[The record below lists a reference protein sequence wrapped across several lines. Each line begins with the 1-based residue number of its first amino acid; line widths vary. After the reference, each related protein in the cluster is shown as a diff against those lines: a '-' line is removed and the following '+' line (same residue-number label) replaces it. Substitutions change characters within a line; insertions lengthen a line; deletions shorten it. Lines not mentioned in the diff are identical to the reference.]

1 MIERLLQAD
10 QELLL
15 FLNGLHSPF
24 FDKLVWLMT
33 ELWFWLPFLVV
44 ISWFLW
50 RHYRKKIGL
59 IIAFCALSIVFSD
72 QISGFIKD
80 KATRL
85 RPSHNTEINSKL
97 NLHISEN
104 GDIYKGGEYGFVS
117 SHAANS
123 FALAVMLIFFF
134 KPINKRVRW
143 LFVLCAVIF
152 SYTRIYLG
160 VHYPGDIICGA
171 LLGICCGLITVWL
184 YNLAQKSIN
193 FSETNK

>member
-1 MIERLLQAD
+1 MFERLLQID

-33 ELWFWLPFLVV
+33 ELWFWIPVLAI

-50 RHYRKKIGL
+50 KHYRKKIGL
-59 IIAFCALSIVFSD
+59 ILAFCALSIVFSD

-80 KATRL
+80 KAARL
-85 RPSHNTEINSKL
+85 RPSHNTEISSQVH
-97 NLHISEN
+97 LHVYED
-104 GDIYKGGEYGFVS
+104 GDVYKGGKYGFVS
-117 SHAANS
+117 AHAANS
-123 FALAVMLIFFF
+123 FALAVLLIYFF
-134 KPINKRVRW
+134 KPLNKRTRW
-143 LFVLCAVIF
+143 LFVLCAAIF

-171 LLGICCGLITVWL
+171 LLGICCGLFTLWL
-184 YNLAQKSIN
+184 YRLAQKNI
-193 FSETNK
+193 